1 MNIIS
6 MVATEALRFALSLYP
21 DFTVTTR
28 RNESEP
34 PLIFFIVEIKAKTTD
49 TAKAVKQL
57 EEYMQDAAERNTTT
71 DVFYGLAAAGFEW
84 QVFECKRRGYGVT
97 RVFGDDDCFSE
108 ASSLQFL
115 QLVEAVDSAID
126 INAFT
131 SSGSAG
137 ESVRSSPE
145 NPFQRAPTYLHE
157 EATLY
162 HIRGDNLEGRLLR
175 AQAGAGSSSDG
186 SQQDRS
192 DDSPTP
198 AGPQR

>member
-1 MNIIS
+1 M
-6 MVATEALRFALSLYP
+6 
-21 DFTVTTR
+21 
-28 RNESEP
+28 
-34 PLIFFIVEIKAKTTD
+34 
-49 TAKAVKQL
+49 AKAVKQL

-131 SSGSAG
+131 SSGSAPRRF
-137 ESVRSSPE
+137 VLASPFIHMRTCHLE
-145 NPFQRAPTYLHE
+145 T
-157 EATLY
+157 TLY

-192 DDSPTP
+192 DDSF
-198 AGPQR
+198 GSSDIHV